1 MTRPDRRD
9 LGRVFNEVP
18 ELYDRVRPA
27 YPDELFADLVAI
39 TGMKQ
44 IPMGALSSVPMT
56 ISRSRS
62 DRTLQSSTSVQN
74 LANAGRSWASI
85 TM

>member
-1 MTRPDRRD
+1 MTGLDRRD

-39 TGMKQ
+39 TGMDRRSSLLEV
-44 IPMGALSSVPMT
+44 GSVPVRRHARWQ
-56 ISRSRS
+56 RSGTR
-62 DRTLQSSTSVQN
+62 
-74 LANAGRSWASI
+74 
-85 TM
+85 